1 MEVIITLVLG
11 YLLIT
16 EVIIPFVK
24 WLIVDVIMPIVTATV
39 GIAYIVAL
47 VVLAVAALYAL
58 YASLRAFI
66 KAIKSDTDPWAKY
79 VDKNPNVVPGT
90 KRGYFFGPGLAQMVA
105 ICKDSFANLVDE
117 IQNINEIKKIYRSRF
132 ALWNICLGLFV
143 LGAKLDLW
151 VFGMLWVLML
161 CIVLM
166 IVLAFGFVLFYVC
179 FTLLWLADRALL
191 AWKSI
196 QNRCPRCKRLSIV
209 PLFQCPQCGTLHKN
223 LTPGP
228 YGIFR
233 VKCTCGTLLPTTVF
247 NGRSKL
253 KAFCP
258 YCNENFA
265 HGGAAQFGIQIVGP
279 VSSGK
284 TTFLAA
290 FWHEYSNILKR
301 SFGKDY
307 TISPKKSFDELDRW
321 YKNGLSSATTEMNAS
336 MYSIIHNFKDS
347 KTPLQLSFYDIAGEA
362 FNRLG
367 DDVQQQQFQYCEGV
381 ILLIDPST
389 DSSKTH
395 DSIANFIFEIKK
407 LKGISVD
414 ALIDVPVAA
423 VISKAD
429 LYRREIGLLRI
440 NNEAKSRPDTDKKLI
455 PNEICRNFLQSHGF
469 VTVLNLIDSSF
480 TNVNFFPVSAMGH
493 EANGS
498 EYSSWGVLY
507 PVLWILEQKNPAFHN
522 MLISNRR

>member
-1 MEVIITLVLG
+1 MSNNIKWVFF
-11 YLLIT
+11 LLLFT
-16 EVIIPFVK
+16 CFF
-24 WLIVDVIMPIVTATV
+24 
-39 GIAYIVAL
+39 IVAANFPILLPLGVLSLYFPLVFFPSARRFVVL
-47 VVLAVAALYAL
+47 VVKVL
-58 YASLRAFI
+58 
-66 KAIKSDTDPWAKY
+66 
-79 VDKNPNVVPGT
+79 DKVFT
-90 KRGYFFGPGLAQMVA
+90 YIRHIGY
-105 ICKDSFANLVDE
+105 
-117 IQNINEIKKIYRSRF
+117 
-132 ALWNICLGLFV
+132 
-143 LGAKLDLW
+143 
-151 VFGMLWVLML
+151 
-161 CIVLM
+161 
-166 IVLAFGFVLFYVC
+166 
-179 FTLLWLADRALL
+179 
-191 AWKSI
+191 
-196 QNRCPRCKRLSIV
+196 RCPRCKRLTGI
-209 PLFQCPQCGTLHKN
+209 PLFQCPKCGQLHRLIPQYDGIFHIKCQCG
-223 LTPGP
+223 
-228 YGIFR
+228 I
-233 VKCTCGTLLPTTVF
+233 LLPTMLF

-253 KAFCP
+253 NAVCP
-258 YCNENFA
+258 YCNESFV
-265 HGGAAQFGIQIVGP
+265 HGGASQFGIQVVGP
-279 VSSGK
+279 VSAGK

-290 FWHEYSNILKR
+290 LWH
-301 SFGKDY
+301 DY
-307 TISPKKSFDELDRW
+307 QNLVCRFLSSSEIKSLSTSPERAFNELEEW
-321 YKNGLSSATTEMNAS
+321 YNKGLSNATTEMNAS

-507 PVLWILEQKNPAFHN
+507 PVL
-522 MLISNRR
+522 